1 VKLTWP
7 VTAGIGTAAV
17 IGALAVG
24 VSQAAL
30 AASASVP
37 VPGVRVAAGHQG
49 PADRGSAPAG
59 VRAAAA
65 APLTAAPTRAAR
77 SFDGVLK
84 PGQMLRPGQSVHS
97 PSRRFELVQQ
107 TDGNLVLY
115 HLANGKKGALWGT
128 MTASPGAFTVMQT
141 DGNLVVY
148 SKSRKALWA
157 SNTSRHGGAF
167 LQVQNDGNVVVYSK
181 AKKAL
186 WSRHEFIGELPPGY
200 RLKPGMVV
208 LSPSRRF
215 FLVQQ
220 TDGNLVLYRGSLF
233 GEKTALWGTM
243 TLSAGAFSQ
252 LQTDGNLVVYST
264 SHKPLWASGTSHHA
278 GAFLEVQND
287 GNVVV
292 YSKAKKALWATHT

>member
-17 IGALAVG
+17 IGALSLGA
-24 VSQAAL
+24 SQAA
-30 AASASVP
+30 AAAPASVP
-37 VPGVRVAAGHQG
+37 APGVRLSIGHPSLAA
-49 PADRGSAPAG
+49 RGAARAG
-59 VRAAAA
+59 VHGAAA
-65 APLTAAPTRAAR
+65 APLTAAPARAAR

-84 PGQMLRPGQSVHS
+84 PGQMLRTGQSVHS

-107 TDGNLVLY
+107 SDGNLVLY
-115 HLANGKKGALWGT
+115 HLSNGKKGALWGT
-128 MTASPGAFTVMQT
+128 MTASPGAFTIMQT

-148 SKSRKALWA
+148 SKARKALWA
-157 SNTSRHGGAF
+157 SNTGRHGGAF
-167 LQVQNDGNVVVYSK
+167 LAVQNDGNVVVYSK

-208 LSPSRRF
+208 LSPSRRY

-220 TDGNLVLYRGSLF
+220 TDGNLVLYRGALF
-233 GEKTALWGTM
+233 GKKTALWGTM
-243 TLSAGAFSQ
+243 THSAGAFSQ
-252 LQTDGNLVVYST
+252 MQTDGNLVVYSKA
-264 SHKPLWASGTSHHA
+264 HKPLWASNTGGHA

-287 GNVVV
+287 GNVVI